1 MDSLLVYGA
10 YGYTGELIARNAVS
24 RGNTPVLAGRD
35 AARLAALGDD
45 LGCTRRTFDLRSP
58 ERIADALDDI
68 DVVLNCAGPFRRTAD
83 PLVDACLAAG
93 VDYLDI
99 TGELTVFERLARRD
113 DETRNAGV
121 TLLPGVGFDVVP
133 TDCLAAHLH
142 DRLPTATHLS
152 IAIDAEG
159 SLSRGT
165 LKTLIDG
172 LGTGGAVREHG
183 SLRYQP
189 TASRSRTVDFGSG
202 RKRVVTAPLGDVST
216 AYWTTGIETI
226 RAYVA
231 LPDGVDTAHRLSRLV
246 SADRLL
252 DSLGGSTTAKRL
264 LSRGVDRLVSNPTA
278 AERAANT
285 TRIWGEAWSER
296 TGETVQSVLFTPD
309 PYELT
314 ASAAVACAERVRNGE
329 APTGY
334 TTPASAFGS
343 EFVLSFDGVERTDR

>member
-1 MDSLLVYGA
+1 MDSLLIYGA
-10 YGYTGELIARNAVS
+10 YGYTGELIAREAVA
-24 RGNTPVLAGRD
+24 RGGSPVLAGRD
-35 AARLAALGDD
+35 SDRLAALADNLD
-45 LGCTRRTFDLRSP
+45 CPRRAFDLQTPDELTDS
-58 ERIADALDDI
+58 LTDI

-83 PLVDACLAAG
+83 PLVDACLASG

-99 TGELTVFERLARRD
+99 TGELTVFERVARRD
-113 DETRNAGV
+113 ADARQADV

-172 LGTGGAVREHG
+172 LGTGGAIRENG

-202 RKRVVTAPLGDVST
+202 HTRVVTAPLGDVST
-216 AYWTTGIETI
+216 AYWTTDIPNI
-226 RAYVA
+226 AAYVA
-231 LPDGVDTAHRLSRLV
+231 LPDSVDTAHRLSRLV
-246 SADRLL
+246 GVDRLL
-252 DSLGGSTTAKRL
+252 DTLGGSNTAKGL
-264 LSRGVDRLVSNPTA
+264 LTKGVDRWLSNPTA
-278 AERAANT
+278 DERAAST
-285 TRIWGEAWSER
+285 TRIWGEAWSEQ
-296 TGETVQSVLFTPD
+296 TDETVQSVLSTLD

-314 ASAAVACAERVRNGE
+314 VSAAVACAERVLDDE

-334 TTPASAFGS
+334 TTPASAFGA
-343 EFVLSFDGVERTDR
+343 EFVRSLDGVQRTDR